1 MRTISSSSLRL
12 KCELRRE
19 YVKLS
24 EKSEMPC
31 QAEARIWDERH
42 TSNEPAAAAAAAT
55 AAAATAVKEEK
66 YQIYMEYIG

>member
-1 MRTISSSSLRL
+1 MRTISSSLRL

-24 EKSEMPC
+24 EKREMPC

-55 AAAATAVKEEK
+55 AVKEEK